1 MRQLTKTTCKQ
12 LLRWN
17 ILLVTDH
24 TQTLLHRLASDRY
37 TFFFASFLLIFVVA
51 RQSSF
56 NQIYAQI
63 IFIRELG
70 DEINSENKKAKTKK
84 SDRHFAM
91 CSVCVCVR
99 VCLNENIPRAE
110 QSRAEQHK
118 RTEEEVLNRN
128 FLSRLSAVECV
139 GVVLRP
145 SHEFDAN
152 AQIIPRWG
160 NAK

>member
-84 SDRHFAM
+84 AIGILL
-91 CSVCVCVR
+91 CVPCVCVCASV
-99 VCLNENIPRAE
+99 LMKTFLE
-110 QSRAEQHK
+110 QSRAEQSSTNE
-118 RTEEEVLNRN
+118 RRRRCWIGIFSLVSRQLSGWVLYCAPAMNSTLTR
-128 FLSRLSAVECV
+128 
-139 GVVLRP
+139 
-145 SHEFDAN
+145 
-152 AQIIPRWG
+152 
-160 NAK
+160 K